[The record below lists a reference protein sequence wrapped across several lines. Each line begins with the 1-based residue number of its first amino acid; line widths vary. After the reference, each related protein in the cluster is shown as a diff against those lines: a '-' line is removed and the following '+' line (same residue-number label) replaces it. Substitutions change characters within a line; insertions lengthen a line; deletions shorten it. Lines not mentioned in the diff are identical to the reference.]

1 MKKSVALFVLIVS
14 SCFLF
19 ADPIP
24 GFHQGDVKSVFDAAK
39 SKKQI
44 VMIDFFTTWCGPCK
58 LIEANIYRHESF
70 LDYTKKMVAFKIDA
84 EKGEGI
90 DLAAKYNVKVYPSV
104 IFMDADGN
112 EIERVIG
119 YNPDRENYLKQLDRI
134 LAGKDV
140 PTVWEKNFGKSKTLD
155 MANKLSNYFQYFNEE
170 KRESYLNEALKLDPK
185 AKDAKTRENIAVQAT
200 NLLRKDFEKGSKSCE
215 DFLAIYPVDQSYL
228 QVAALYAGSLKKR
241 DINKAWDVVSNAYSK
256 AADNMKPMID
266 YYYKD
271 IKKAAGKSNKADDI
285 AAIKSLDLK
294 SQYGAVEAAKTYA
307 QYMETEKAK
316 NVLLDWLKA
325 NPTASLM
332 DLNNVGWTA
341 FELKLAQKEF
351 AEALIKKWEETP
363 EKDRDMNTA
372 DTIANLCHECGEKIK
387 AVQFG
392 QIAYDMA
399 VENTNSKKD
408 FKENL
413 EKYKSGK

>member
-1 MKKSVALFVLIVS
+1 MRKFTVFSLLI
-14 SCFLF
+14 FLSF
-19 ADPIP
+19 AVYADPIP
-24 GFHQGDVKSVFDAAK
+24 GFHQGDLKSLFDAAK

-58 LIEANIYRHESF
+58 LIEENIYRHESF
-70 LDYTKKMVAFKIDA
+70 LDYTKKLVAYKIDA
-84 EKGEGI
+84 EKGEGVA
-90 DLAAKYNVKVYPSV
+90 LAAKYGVKVYPSV

-119 YNPDRENYLKQLDRI
+119 YNPNRENYLQQLDRI
-134 LAGKDV
+134 ILGKDV
-140 PTVWEKNFGKSKTLD
+140 PSVWETNFSKSKSLET
-155 MANKLSNYFQYFNEE
+155 ANKLSAYFQYFNEE
-170 KRESYLNEALKLDPK
+170 KRELYLNEALKFDPK
-185 AKDAKTRENIAVQAT
+185 ANDPRTRQNLAIQVT
-200 NLLRKDFEKGSKSCE
+200 NLLRRDFEGGSKACDE
-215 DFLAIYPVDQSYL
+215 YLAKYPVDGAYL
-228 QVAALYAGSLKKR
+228 QVAAMYSGSLKKK
-241 DINKAWDVVSNAYSK
+241 DVNKAWEVVSNAYSK
-256 AADNMKPMID
+256 AGDNIKPMIE

-285 AAIKSLDLK
+285 AALKSLDLK
-294 SQYGAVEAAKTYA
+294 TGYGAVEAAKTYA

-325 NPTASLM
+325 NPSASLL

-351 AEALIKKWEETP
+351 ADALVKKWEATP
-363 EKDRDMNTA
+363 EKERDMNTA
-372 DTIANLCHECGEKIK
+372 DTIANLCHECGEKLK
-387 AVQFG
+387 AIQFG

-399 VENTNSKKD
+399 PDNSGNKKA

-413 EKYKSGK
+413 EKYKSGQ